1 MDGNDKRYQD
11 VFYCSATMIG
21 DLIDDG
27 TKIFYFK
34 CISAIKFLVCMI
46 VIINVARTV
55 RIDWFEPKATYW
67 A

>member
-27 TKIFYFK
+27 TKFFFFK
-34 CISAIKFLVCMI
+34 L
-46 VIINVARTV
+46 
-55 RIDWFEPKATYW
+55 
-67 A
+67 